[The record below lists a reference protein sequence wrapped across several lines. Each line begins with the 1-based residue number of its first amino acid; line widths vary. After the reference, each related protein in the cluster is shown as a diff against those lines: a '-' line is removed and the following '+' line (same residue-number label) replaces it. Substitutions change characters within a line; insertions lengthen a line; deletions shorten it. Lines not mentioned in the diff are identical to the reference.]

1 MTGRDFIGILYK
13 VEPSPNPD
21 LLKSRLFTKIHCYGK
36 KIVSNLIGFLFLHKN
51 LQLTN
56 SRVVI
61 SNTTIVFQIAAQK
74 YLHQAF
80 LVPNSKI
87 FIQANSRVLNSN
99 MVIVFNFTA
108 QKYLNKAFLVPNLFI
123 FLFLDKTQHSDNVE
137 GADFKYDNSFSKLQ
151 PKTHS
156 NRSFL
161 VPNLRLFI
169 FARKFDDDSV

>member
-21 LLKSRLFTKIHCYGK
+21 LLKSRLFTKIHGYGK

-74 YLHQAF
+74 YLH
-80 LVPNSKI
+80 
-87 FIQANSRVLNSN
+87 
-99 MVIVFNFTA
+99 
-108 QKYLNKAFLVPNLFI
+108 
-123 FLFLDKTQHSDNVE
+123 
-137 GADFKYDNSFSKLQ
+137 
-151 PKTHS
+151 
-156 NRSFL
+156 
-161 VPNLRLFI
+161 
-169 FARKFDDDSV
+169 